1 MNGAIQCTLPLVD
14 RAAKGAIIGESLSEG
29 PSVLSSSPRAYMD
42 RIMNVTKWLAVCGIL
57 LGTAPAAFANDNT
70 QAESHSPQAKPVE
83 STGSEK
89 SDKSRRLAP
98 RREESWMTM
107 IVKAYPVEAARRGQ
121 EGTVGVTVSVTAYGQ
136 PKDCKVTKSSGH
148 ELLDTAACAGML
160 RYARFDPALDADG
173 NTISAD
179 FATEVKYTLD
189 G

>member
-1 MNGAIQCTLPLVD
+1 
-14 RAAKGAIIGESLSEG
+14 
-29 PSVLSSSPRAYMD
+29 
-42 RIMNVTKWLAVCGIL
+42 
-57 LGTAPAAFANDNT
+57 
-70 QAESHSPQAKPVE
+70 
-83 STGSEK
+83 
-89 SDKSRRLAP
+89 
-98 RREESWMTM
+98 M